1 MGPMPRASLATSAF
15 LTFSKGQPAAEKS
28 GDQKRSG
35 SKSGSIWRLPQY
47 KGLGHVVWPN
57 HADFYT
63 HHKHRRQQAWHT
75 HGVQKQTLM
84 NVVDNSTLG
93 RQAMAEGK
101 PPRVIHVYA
110 KKHRPLRHAAYG
122 KLGDRVMVAVMGQKK
137 KGIIVGLKQ
146 KQLPNVPR
154 FDSNNIVLI
163 EENGNPSGNRIT
175 APLPNVIRPGL
186 AKDSNPKKADYT
198 KLFAIAT
205 KWV

>member
-1 MGPMPRASLATSAF
+1 M
-15 LTFSKGQPAAEKS
+15 
-28 GDQKRSG
+28 
-35 SKSGSIWRLPQY
+35 
-47 KGLGHVVWPN
+47 WPN

-101 PPRVIHVYA
+101 PPRVSYKDMKSVTLTHFQVIHVYA

-175 APLPNVIRPGL
+175 APLPNVVRPGL

>member
-1 MGPMPRASLATSAF
+1 MTTNNMPIVHF
-15 LTFSKGQPAAEKS
+15 Q
-28 GDQKRSG
+28 
-35 SKSGSIWRLPQY
+35 
-47 KGLGHVVWPN
+47 
-57 HADFYT
+57 
-63 HHKHRRQQAWHT
+63 
-75 HGVQKQTLM
+75 
-84 NVVDNSTLG
+84 
-93 RQAMAEGK
+93 
-101 PPRVIHVYA
+101 VIHVYA
-110 KKHRPLRHAAYG
+110 RKHRRLRHDAYG
-122 KLGDRVMVAVMGQKK
+122 KLGDRVMVAIMGQKK

-163 EENGNPSGNRIT
+163 DENGNPSGNRIT

>member
-1 MGPMPRASLATSAF
+1 MLWTTLTSEGRPWLKAG
-15 LTFSKGQPAAEKS
+15 LL
-28 GDQKRSG
+28 RSVL
-35 SKSGSIWRLPQY
+35 GSIPKFLWDSVDPFFPQ
-47 KGLGHVVWPN
+47 
-57 HADFYT
+57 
-63 HHKHRRQQAWHT
+63 
-75 HGVQKQTLM
+75 
-84 NVVDNSTLG
+84 
-93 RQAMAEGK
+93 
-101 PPRVIHVYA
+101 VIHVYA
-110 KKHRPLRHAAYG
+110 KKHQRLRHDAYG
-122 KLGDRVMVAVMGQKK
+122 KLGDRVMVAIMGQKK